1 MNNLSIGKIMD
12 MNSSIDV
19 PSTLEMLCVL
29 CVELVNLSWLIW
41 ELTPFFSLFVWY
53 PLCTLNNLPGSVAE
67 SHRVGQL
74 LHTAVLKA
82 V

>member
-41 ELTPFFSLFVWY
+41 
-53 PLCTLNNLPGSVAE
+53 
-67 SHRVGQL
+67 
-74 LHTAVLKA
+74 
-82 V
+82 